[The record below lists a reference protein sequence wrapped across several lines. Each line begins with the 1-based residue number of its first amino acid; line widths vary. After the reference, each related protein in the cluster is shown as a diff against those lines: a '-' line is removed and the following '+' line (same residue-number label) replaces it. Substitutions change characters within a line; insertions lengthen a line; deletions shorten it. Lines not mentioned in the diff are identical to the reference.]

1 MKSRTLILIWLISL
15 VLLSGI
21 FIFKDQIKTELIP
34 ALSELTD
41 KNRSD
46 ESADG
51 QDQPDSIQED
61 SPSAFKENFENQ
73 PLSYTLPTPGT
84 PPVSYWRPPLYEAP
98 WALTPFDHF
107 YFTRPIA
114 ADEVN
119 WPLADYRYG
128 YFFPGTDIVHTG
140 IDIGAPLGTPVYA
153 SASGK
158 VVWAGYGLYYG
169 NDDPDDPYGKAVTIA
184 HDFSYN
190 GDRLLTVYAHMDRVD
205 VAVGQEV
212 EAGTQLGIVGL
223 TGFTTGP
230 HLHFE
235 VRLASNSFFRTRNPE
250 LWLTPPQGWGVL
262 VGQLRK
268 SDYNLINYQEV
279 YVRNKETNQTWM
291 VRTYGPSSVNKDD
304 FYQENLVL
312 SDLPAGD
319 YLLYFDYLDINYKHE
334 VSIYPGAVSYFT
346 FRENIGF
353 KDNVPTLETPDAW
366 DNMILTDD
374 FLNNNPIKP

>member
-1 MKSRTLILIWLISL
+1 
-15 VLLSGI
+15 
-21 FIFKDQIKTELIP
+21 
-34 ALSELTD
+34 
-41 KNRSD
+41 
-46 ESADG
+46 
-51 QDQPDSIQED
+51 
-61 SPSAFKENFENQ
+61 
-73 PLSYTLPTPGT
+73 
-84 PPVSYWRPPLYEAP
+84 
-98 WALTPFDHF
+98 
-107 YFTRPIA
+107 
-114 ADEVN
+114 
-119 WPLADYRYG
+119 
-128 YFFPGTDIVHTG
+128 
-140 IDIGAPLGTPVYA
+140 
-153 SASGK
+153 
-158 VVWAGYGLYYG
+158 
-169 NDDPDDPYGKAVTIA
+169 
-184 HDFSYN
+184 
-190 GDRLLTVYAHMDRVD
+190 
-205 VAVGQEV
+205 
-212 EAGTQLGIVGL
+212 L